1 MFLIILLNDL
11 LISQKYYNHQV
22 LQPEISIH
30 AVVVH
35 PYVPT
40 QSRVKRS
47 GWLGSRSGFA
57 RVPVSHMTVSH
68 VPQFPGCIL
77 FDAQD
82 TVCPISAH
90 VRVRYAVPS
99 LLIGCGVNPATLA
112 DHEQFP
118 TVKFAY
124 A

>member
-1 MFLIILLNDL
+1 MFLIMFLNDL
-11 LISQKYYNHQV
+11 SISNRYYNHQV
-22 LQPEISIH
+22 LQPLISIH

-35 PYVPT
+35 PYVPI

-47 GWLGSRSGFA
+47 GCHESRA
-57 RVPVSHMTVSH
+57 RFVSVPVSHSTVSH

-90 VRVRYAVPS
+90 VRVQYAVPS
-99 LLIGCGVNPATLA
+99 LLIGCGVNPPTLA

-118 TVKFAY
+118 TVKLAY